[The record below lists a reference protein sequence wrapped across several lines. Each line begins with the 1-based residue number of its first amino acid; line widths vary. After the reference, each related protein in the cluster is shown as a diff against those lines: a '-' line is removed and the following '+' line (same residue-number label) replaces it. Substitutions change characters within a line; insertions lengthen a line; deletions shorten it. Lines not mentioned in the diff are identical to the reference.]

1 MEDMREY
8 FSQLD
13 DVVAAQ
19 PMPEEFSTWRAKV
32 SSNFRP
38 KRTCFI
44 NHLDL
49 SIVV

>member
-32 SSNFRP
+32 SFYFQSHP
-38 KRTCFI
+38 
-44 NHLDL
+44 
-49 SIVV
+49 S